1 MNIHDLKEKLT
12 RSANEQVIPTMKRYG
27 LNGSSLQARLLWK
40 PTVLILGNY
49 SSGKSTLINEI
60 IGADIQQTGQA
71 PTDDSFTVL
80 TAPEDFNWVDGATP
94 EVIENRSGSVVLNDS
109 TLPFH
114 KLKRHGRAFAAHFR
128 LKRVSA
134 PVLRDL
140 VLIDSPGML
149 DSVTERDRGYDYADV
164 VGELAHLVDMVLYV
178 FDPHKAG
185 TIRESFTFL
194 REILPGSISEDRVLF
209 VINRVDEC
217 ANLNDLLRVYGTL
230 CWNLSQMTG
239 RKDIPPIYV
248 TWSPT
253 ASQGM
258 PGRAHLEYLENQRE
272 EVKRAILHSPKN
284 HIDHLVEDFERSA
297 KSVIVGLDVLNQ
309 LASGQRALFW
319 KLTSFGWMFSVVFTG
334 AAVLAAHFS
343 LQQLPLEPVQL
354 ALAAAG
360 AIVALFA
367 LWGFIVIR
375 PILTRRRTR
384 DARGVADHVVA
395 GTPEIREL
403 WIACR
408 PAISKYV
415 QDHPNLPGSRIR
427 RDAKVTRT
435 VLSKILKS
443 ARDEDLTAA

>member
-1 MNIHDLKEKLT
+1 MNIDELKEKLT
-12 RSANEQVIPTMKRYG
+12 RSAHEQVIPTMKRYG
-27 LNGSSLQARLLWK
+27 LNGNSLQARLLWK

-60 IGADIQQTGQA
+60 MGADIQQTGQA

-80 TAPEDFNWVDGATP
+80 TAPEEHEWTQGAKP
-94 EVIENRSGSVVLNDS
+94 EVLENRSGSVVLNDS
-109 TLPFH
+109 TLPFN

-258 PGRAHLEYLENQRE
+258 PGRAHLDYLENQRE
-272 EVKRAILHSPKN
+272 EVKRAILQSPKN
-284 HIDHLVEDFERSA
+284 HIDHLVEDFERAA
-297 KSVIVGLDVLNQ
+297 KSVIVGLDVLHQ
-309 LASGQRALFW
+309 LANRQRALFW
-319 KLTSFGWMFSVVFTG
+319 KLTSFGWIFSALLTG
-334 AAVLAAHFS
+334 SAVITAHLS

-360 AIVALFA
+360 AVVVLFA
-367 LWGFIVIR
+367 LWTFVVIR
-375 PILTRRRTR
+375 PILSRRRAR
-384 DARGVADHVVA
+384 DAQGIAQHDAA
-395 GTPEIREL
+395 GTPEFREL
-403 WIACR
+403 WFDCQ
-408 PAISKYV
+408 PAIAKYAR
-415 QDHPNLPGSRIR
+415 DHPVLPRSRIR
-427 RDAKVTRT
+427 RDAKATRT
-435 VLSKILKS
+435 VLRKILKS
-443 ARDEDLTAA
+443 ARNEDLTVT